1 MKRKPFVPKPKNQT
15 ETKPKTNQDQTSMT
29 SPSTIKNLF
38 VAVAASAALTGS
50 IMAGQP
56 EVQHKPIIP
65 VEECF
70 GLGWD
75 GAIFGGVNVYQ
86 DTGGSNRVTLR
97 RDRFDDDG
105 NFVGRRDNTI
115 ELDPDDNVGGF
126 GGLKLGYVFGTGHIR
141 PAFEAEGFYNGIDV
155 DVKVRVNGD
164 ERGSISGRI
173 DSGVFMGND
182 LLKFGCDKFQPYLG
196 FGLGYW
202 IAEGNDGTVKIGDGD
217 NERERRNVSTNS
229 KGDLAWQLIAG
240 ADYYFNPKFS
250 GFFEYKFL
258 NYENAIFDNAIR
270 QQLLGVGLRIH
281 F

>member
-1 MKRKPFVPKPKNQT
+1 
-15 ETKPKTNQDQTSMT
+15 MT
-29 SPSTIKNLF
+29 SSSTIKSLF
-38 VAVAASAALTGS
+38 TVAAASVALSGS
-50 IMAGQP
+50 IMAGP
-56 EVQHKPIIP
+56 VEVSKKVITPI
-65 VEECF
+65 EECF
-70 GLGWD
+70 GLGWY

-115 ELDPDDNVGGF
+115 ELDPDDNIGGF

-155 DVKVRVNGD
+155 DVKVRVND
-164 ERGSISGRI
+164 DDRGSISGRI
-173 DSGVFMGND
+173 DSGVFMGNA

-202 IAEGNDGTVKIGDGD
+202 IAEANDGTVKIGDT
-217 NERERRNVSTNS
+217 EREIERRNFSTNS
-229 KGDLAWQLIAG
+229 KGDLAWQLIG
-240 ADYYFNPKFS
+240 GFDYYFNPKFS

-270 QQLLGVGLRIH
+270 QQLLGVGLRFH